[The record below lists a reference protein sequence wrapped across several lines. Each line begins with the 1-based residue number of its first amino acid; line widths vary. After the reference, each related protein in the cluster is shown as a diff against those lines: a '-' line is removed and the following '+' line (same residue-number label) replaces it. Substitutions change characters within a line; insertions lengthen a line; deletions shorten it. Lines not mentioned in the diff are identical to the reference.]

1 MYKAHRNLPSSLR
14 VMLGSHMVLVLLWL
28 MPGTSGC
35 EASTCV
41 RPPTCWST
49 RVPESHPPRHQCPD
63 NDLCRCSNTTLDCS
77 SHYGNLTYVP
87 YDEGSFRIL
96 NFSNNALRRISSTDF
111 FANVSDT
118 VRVVDLFKN
127 NLVHIVPGVFDRL
140 SKLEWLQLGGNP
152 LSFKDVFAVNFPATV
167 KNLDVQC
174 MGYLEVGPP
183 DKGVNFSS
191 SSVTQLNMNLNSI
204 ESLDMAAFN
213 VTPIL
218 STLFLRHNK
227 LYNLTTALTSNLLH
241 LNLGRNRLFH
251 FPRTCTSTNDSLFPE
266 LVYLTLDFNM
276 ISCIDHVCLPKVQH
290 LELSYNL
297 FQYIMSDTFSQR
309 NFPSLK
315 KLTLFEM
322 QTKMRNIARYAF
334 NHSALENLDLAKNA
348 LDFANA
354 AVVDSYA
361 FVGCTGLSHLQIGSN
376 NFESVSKEKFSH
388 LFGSLTKL
396 TVLDIGESK
405 VGLLYSETF
414 ASFTGLTWLYL
425 YGNALTY
432 IPDGAFDGMQS
443 LTFLHMDSNR
453 IQTISQFTFG
463 KKVAKRFQM
472 LNLGNNPFQCNCDI
486 LWFKKW
492 LESRPHIFNYGDPYV
507 CANLHHVTLQDFVL
521 NEQAC
526 LLGSDAA
533 SFTIAVTCVLLSFL
547 LLFVIVFRFRWRMR
561 LWLYE
566 ACRASRQDRRRQL
579 LAEGRRYRYDVF
591 VAYAAEDLAW
601 VQRELLPVLEGEWGL
616 RLCVHQ
622 RDFEA
627 GKHIVDNISDCVSDS
642 ERVVLVF
649 SPHFAHSEWCQFELK
664 YCQVNVMERDD
675 VMVLV
680 ELRETPSRDMT
691 GAMLA
696 VLQTTTYIE
705 WEDEQDAR
713 QSFWARLR
721 LALDD

>member
-1 MYKAHRNLPSSLR
+1 
-14 VMLGSHMVLVLLWL
+14 
-28 MPGTSGC
+28 
-35 EASTCV
+35 
-41 RPPTCWST
+41 
-49 RVPESHPPRHQCPD
+49 
-63 NDLCRCSNTTLDCS
+63 
-77 SHYGNLTYVP
+77 
-87 YDEGSFRIL
+87 
-96 NFSNNALRRISSTDF
+96 
-111 FANVSDT
+111 
-118 VRVVDLFKN
+118 
-127 NLVHIVPGVFDRL
+127 
-140 SKLEWLQLGGNP
+140 
-152 LSFKDVFAVNFPATV
+152 
-167 KNLDVQC
+167 
-174 MGYLEVGPP
+174 
-183 DKGVNFSS
+183 
-191 SSVTQLNMNLNSI
+191 
-204 ESLDMAAFN
+204 
-213 VTPIL
+213 
-218 STLFLRHNK
+218 
-227 LYNLTTALTSNLLH
+227 
-241 LNLGRNRLFH
+241 
-251 FPRTCTSTNDSLFPE
+251 
-266 LVYLTLDFNM
+266 
-276 ISCIDHVCLPKVQH
+276 
-290 LELSYNL
+290 
-297 FQYIMSDTFSQR
+297 
-309 NFPSLK
+309 
-315 KLTLFEM
+315 
-322 QTKMRNIARYAF
+322 
-334 NHSALENLDLAKNA
+334 
-348 LDFANA
+348 
-354 AVVDSYA
+354 
-361 FVGCTGLSHLQIGSN
+361 
-376 NFESVSKEKFSH
+376 
-388 LFGSLTKL
+388 
-396 TVLDIGESK
+396 
-405 VGLLYSETF
+405 
-414 ASFTGLTWLYL
+414 
-425 YGNALTY
+425 
-432 IPDGAFDGMQS
+432 
-443 LTFLHMDSNR
+443 
-453 IQTISQFTFG
+453 
-463 KKVAKRFQM
+463 M

-721 LALDD
+721 LEDQINKLDKKNHLKRLGISDTAKCECGSEEGTPKHVLQTCHHLETARQHYWPEDTSLGTKLWGPAADLQKTADFMAATDLKI